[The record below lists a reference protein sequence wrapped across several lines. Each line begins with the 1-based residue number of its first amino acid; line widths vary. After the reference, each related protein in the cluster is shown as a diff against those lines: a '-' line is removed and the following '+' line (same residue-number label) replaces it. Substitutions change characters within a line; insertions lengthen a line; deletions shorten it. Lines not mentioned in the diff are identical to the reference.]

1 MVVVSWG
8 LVLGAGNTQ
17 VPHCPMQSC
26 SSGGQQCLGL
36 CDLSMVVLLYSL
48 PVPLPVLFLLGIKT
62 WLNYTEWYTVSFE
75 KVIKQKKTSRGKNL
89 DNTPHCPFHV
99 N

>member
-1 MVVVSWG
+1 MVVVLWS

-26 SSGGQQCLGL
+26 SPGGQQHSGL

-48 PVPLPVLFLLGIKT
+48 PLLLPVLFLLGIK
-62 WLNYTEWYTVSFE
+62 
-75 KVIKQKKTSRGKNL
+75 
-89 DNTPHCPFHV
+89 P
-99 N
+99 